1 MELPEFLQNKSTDEI
16 HTQML
21 DSMPGDI
28 DKSQGQHPY
37 NYTRPTAMI
46 ASELCQQTLPEI
58 IKLIFPMYAY
68 GEWLDYHAQM
78 RGISRRPATA
88 SSGSLQL
95 TVTKNA
101 NIPVGSQF
109 STASVDG
116 QPSVAFET
124 TQGKYNLPEGTV
136 EVPVKCTQTGIVGNV
151 IAGTVIF
158 KLSQLSGVTAVT
170 NPEAITGGTEE
181 EDDDSLRARIVSLD
195 QSQSVSYVGS
205 VADYKRWSLEVPGV
219 GGVTVIPAQDDSG
232 LVTLVITDSNGDPA
246 NEEIC
251 QNVYDY
257 IMSPA
262 DPELRLT
269 APNVKL
275 SVIPPTITELSI
287 SATVEV
293 GTGSSLE
300 AIKSTFIQEVQSYLD
315 TARSDGEV
323 RYTQIGKILAGIP
336 GVYDYDVLTLNSG
349 TTNISITNTQLPQ
362 VMSDSVLLT
371 QGVVT

>member
-16 HTQML
+16 HTKML

-88 SSGSLQL
+88 SSGTLQL
-95 TVTKNA
+95 TVTKNT
-101 NIPVGSQF
+101 NIPEGSQF

-116 QPSVAFET
+116 QPSVVFET
-124 TQGKYNLPEGTV
+124 TQGKFNLPEGTT
-136 EVPVKCTQTGIVGNV
+136 EVPVKCMQTGTAGNV

-170 NPEAITGGTEE
+170 NQEAITGGTEE

-251 QNVYDY
+251 QNVYNY

-275 SVIPPTITELSI
+275 SVIPPTITELFI

-300 AIKSTFIQEVQSYLD
+300 VIKTAFIEAVQAYLE

-336 GVYDYDVLTLNSG
+336 GVYDYDALTLNSG
-349 TTNISITNTQLPQ
+349 ATNISITNTQLPQ
-362 VMSDSVLLT
+362 VTSDSVLLT

>member
-1 MELPEFLQNKSTDEI
+1 MELPEFLKNKSTDEI
-16 HTQML
+16 HTKML

-95 TVTKNA
+95 TVTKNT
-101 NIPVGSQF
+101 NIPEGSQF

-116 QPSVAFET
+116 QPSVVFET
-124 TQGKYNLPEGTV
+124 TQGKFNLPEGTT
-136 EVPVKCTQTGIVGNV
+136 EVPVKCTQTGTAGNV

-293 GTGSSLE
+293 STGSSLE

-315 TARSDGEV
+315 TARSDGEA

-336 GVYDYDVLTLNSG
+336 GVYDYDALTLNSG
-349 TTNISITNTQLPQ
+349 ATNISITNTQLPQ
-362 VMSDSVLLT
+362 VTSDSVLLT

>member
-95 TVTKNA
+95 TVTKNT
-101 NIPVGSQF
+101 NIPAGSQF

-116 QPSVAFET
+116 QPSVVFET

-136 EVPVKCTQTGIVGNV
+136 EIPVKCTQTGIVGNV

-323 RYTQIGKILAGIP
+323 RYTQIGKILAGVP
-336 GVYDYDVLTLNSG
+336 GVYDYDALTLNSG
-349 TTNISITNTQLPQ
+349 ATNISITNTQLPQ
-362 VMSDSVLLT
+362 VTSDSVLLT

>member
-16 HTQML
+16 HTKML
-21 DSMPGDI
+21 DSMPGGI

-58 IKLIFPMYAY
+58 IKLIFPMFAY

-88 SSGSLQL
+88 SSGTLQL
-95 TVTKNA
+95 TVTKNT
-101 NIPVGSQF
+101 NIPAGSQF

-116 QPSVAFET
+116 QSSVVFET
-124 TQGKYNLPEGTV
+124 TQGKFNLPEGTT
-136 EVPVKCTQTGIVGNV
+136 EVPVKCTQTGTAGNV

-158 KLSQLSGVTAVT
+158 KLSQLSGVIAVT
-170 NPEAITGGTEE
+170 NQEAITGGTEE

-251 QNVYDY
+251 QNVYAY

-275 SVIPPTITELSI
+275 SVIPPTITELFI

-300 AIKSTFIQEVQSYLD
+300 AIKTAFIEAVQAYLD

-336 GVYDYDVLTLNSG
+336 GVYDYDALTLNSG
-349 TTNISITNTQLPQ
+349 ATNISITNTQLPQ
-362 VMSDSVLLT
+362 VTSDSVLLT

>member
-88 SSGSLQL
+88 SSGTLQL
-95 TVTKNA
+95 TVTKNT
-101 NIPVGSQF
+101 NIPEGSQF

-116 QPSVAFET
+116 QPSVVFET
-124 TQGKYNLPEGTV
+124 TQGKFNLPEGTT
-136 EVPVKCTQTGIVGNV
+136 EVPVKCTQTGTAGNV

-170 NPEAITGGTEE
+170 NQEAITGGTEE

-293 GTGSSLE
+293 GTGSSLDS
-300 AIKSTFIQEVQSYLD
+300 IKSAFIEAVQAYLD

-336 GVYDYDVLTLNSG
+336 GVYDYDALTLNSG

-362 VMSDSVLLT
+362 VTSDSVLLT

>member
-1 MELPEFLQNKSTDEI
+1 MKLPEFLQNKSTDEI

-88 SSGSLQL
+88 SSGTLQL
-95 TVTKNA
+95 TVTKNT
-101 NIPVGSQF
+101 NIPAGSQF

-116 QPSVAFET
+116 QPSVVFET

-136 EVPVKCTQTGIVGNV
+136 EIPVKCTQTGIVGNV

-181 EDDDSLRARIVSLD
+181 ENDDSLRARIVSLD

-293 GTGSSLE
+293 GTGSNLE
-300 AIKSTFIQEVQSYLD
+300 AIKSTFIQEVQAYLD

-323 RYTQIGKILAGIP
+323 RYTQIGKILAGVP
-336 GVYDYDVLTLNSG
+336 GVYDYDALTLNSG
-349 TTNISITNTQLPQ
+349 ATNISITNTQLPQ
-362 VMSDSVLLT
+362 VTSDSVLLT

>member
-16 HTQML
+16 HTKML
-21 DSMPGDI
+21 DSMPGGI

-58 IKLIFPMYAY
+58 IKLIFPMFAY

-88 SSGSLQL
+88 SSGTLQL
-95 TVTKNA
+95 TVTKNT
-101 NIPVGSQF
+101 NIPAGSQF

-116 QPSVAFET
+116 QSSVVFET
-124 TQGKYNLPEGTV
+124 TQGKFNLPEGTT
-136 EVPVKCTQTGIVGNV
+136 EVPVKCTQTGTAGNV

-170 NPEAITGGTEE
+170 NQEAITGGTEE

-251 QNVYDY
+251 QNVYAY

-275 SVIPPTITELSI
+275 SVIPPTITELFI

-300 AIKSTFIQEVQSYLD
+300 AIKTAFIEAVQAYLD

-336 GVYDYDVLTLNSG
+336 GVYDYDALTLNSG
-349 TTNISITNTQLPQ
+349 ATNISITNTQLPQ
-362 VMSDSVLLT
+362 VTSDSVLLT

>member
-88 SSGSLQL
+88 SSGTLQL
-95 TVTKNA
+95 TVAKNT

-116 QPSVAFET
+116 QPSVVFET
-124 TQGKYNLPEGTV
+124 MQGKFNLPEGEA
-136 EVPVKCTQTGIVGNV
+136 EVPVKCMQTGTVGNV

-275 SVIPPTITELSI
+275 SVIPPTITELFI

-293 GTGSSLE
+293 GTGSSLD
-300 AIKSTFIQEVQSYLD
+300 AIKTAFIEAVQAYLD

-323 RYTQIGKILAGIP
+323 RYTQIGKILAGIS
-336 GVYDYDVLTLNSG
+336 GVYDYDALTLNSG

-362 VMSDSVLLT
+362 VTSDSVLLT

>member
-88 SSGSLQL
+88 SSGTLQL
-95 TVTKNA
+95 TVTKNT
-101 NIPVGSQF
+101 NIPAGSQF

-116 QPSVAFET
+116 QPSVVFEA
-124 TQGKYNLPEGTV
+124 TQGKYNLPEGTA
-136 EVPVKCTQTGIVGNV
+136 EVSVKCTQTGIVGNV

-170 NPEAITGGTEE
+170 NLEAITGGTEE

-293 GTGSSLE
+293 GTGSSLD
-300 AIKSTFIQEVQSYLD
+300 AIKTGFIEAVQAYLD

-362 VMSDSVLLT
+362 VTSDSVLLT

>member
-21 DSMPGDI
+21 DSMPDDI

-88 SSGSLQL
+88 SSGTLQL
-95 TVTKNA
+95 TVTKNT

-109 STASVDG
+109 STTSVDG
-116 QPSVAFET
+116 QPSVVFET
-124 TQGKYNLPEGTV
+124 TQGKFNLPEGTT
-136 EVPVKCTQTGIVGNV
+136 EVPVKCTQTGTVGNV

-275 SVIPPTITELSI
+275 SVIPPTITELAI

-293 GTGSSLE
+293 GTGSSLDSIKTGFIE
-300 AIKSTFIQEVQSYLD
+300 AVQAYLD

-362 VMSDSVLLT
+362 VTSDSVLLT

>member
-88 SSGSLQL
+88 SSGTLQL
-95 TVTKNA
+95 TVTKNT
-101 NIPVGSQF
+101 NIPEGSQF

-116 QPSVAFET
+116 QPSVVFET
-124 TQGKYNLPEGTV
+124 TQGKFNLPEGTT
-136 EVPVKCTQTGIVGNV
+136 EVPVKCMQTGTAGNV

-293 GTGSSLE
+293 GTGSSLD
-300 AIKSTFIQEVQSYLD
+300 AIKTAFIEAVQAYLD

-323 RYTQIGKILAGIP
+323 RYTQIGKILAGIS
-336 GVYDYDVLTLNSG
+336 GVYDYDALTLNSG

-362 VMSDSVLLT
+362 VTSDSVLLT

>member
-58 IKLIFPMYAY
+58 IKLIFPMFAY
-68 GEWLDYHAQM
+68 GEWLDYHAQI

-88 SSGSLQL
+88 SSGTLQL
-95 TVTKNA
+95 TVTKNT

-116 QPSVAFET
+116 QPSVVFET
-124 TQGKYNLPEGTV
+124 TQEKFNLPEGTT
-136 EVPVKCTQTGIVGNV
+136 EVSVKCTQTGTVGNV

-300 AIKSTFIQEVQSYLD
+300 AIKTAFLEAVQAYLD

-323 RYTQIGKILAGIP
+323 RYTQIGKILAGVP
-336 GVYDYDVLTLNSG
+336 GVYDYDALTLNSG

-362 VMSDSVLLT
+362 VTNDSVLLT

>member
-21 DSMPGDI
+21 DSMPSDI
-28 DKSQGQHPY
+28 DKSQGQHSY

-58 IKLIFPMYAY
+58 IKLIFPMFAY
-68 GEWLDYHAQM
+68 GEWLDCHAQM

-95 TVTKNA
+95 TVTKNT
-101 NIPVGSQF
+101 NIPAGSQF

-116 QPSVAFET
+116 QPSVVFET
-124 TQGKYNLPEGTV
+124 TQGKFNLPEGTT
-136 EVPVKCTQTGIVGNV
+136 EVPVKCTQTGTVGNV

-181 EDDDSLRARIVSLD
+181 EDDDSLRTRIVSLD

-300 AIKSTFIQEVQSYLD
+300 AIKSAFIEAVQAYLD

-323 RYTQIGKILAGIP
+323 RYTQIGKILAGIS

-362 VMSDSVLLT
+362 VTRDSVLLT

>member
-95 TVTKNA
+95 TVTKNT

-116 QPSVAFET
+116 QPSVVFET
-124 TQGKYNLPEGTV
+124 TQGKFNLPEGEA
-136 EVPVKCTQTGIVGNV
+136 EVPVKCMQTGTVGNV

-158 KLSQLSGVTAVT
+158 KLSQLSSVTAVT

-275 SVIPPTITELSI
+275 NVIPPTITELSI

-293 GTGSSLE
+293 GTGSSLG
-300 AIKSTFIQEVQSYLD
+300 AIKTGFIEAVQAYLD

-336 GVYDYDVLTLNSG
+336 GVYDYDALTLNSG

-362 VMSDSVLLT
+362 VTSDSVLLT

>member
-58 IKLIFPMYAY
+58 IKLIFPMFAY
-68 GEWLDYHAQM
+68 GEWLDYHAQI

-88 SSGSLQL
+88 SSGTLQL
-95 TVTKNA
+95 TVTKNT
-101 NIPVGSQF
+101 NIPAGSQF

-116 QPSVAFET
+116 QPSVVFET
-124 TQGKYNLPEGTV
+124 TQGKFNLPEGTT
-136 EVPVKCTQTGIVGNV
+136 EVSVKCTQTGTVGNV

-300 AIKSTFIQEVQSYLD
+300 AIKTAFIEAVQAYLD

-323 RYTQIGKILAGIP
+323 RYTQIGKILAGVP
-336 GVYDYDVLTLNSG
+336 GVYDYDALTLNSG
-349 TTNISITNTQLPQ
+349 ATNISITNTQLPQ
-362 VMSDSVLLT
+362 VTSDSVLLT

>member
-58 IKLIFPMYAY
+58 IKLIFPMFAY

-88 SSGSLQL
+88 SSGTLQL
-95 TVTKNA
+95 TVTKNT
-101 NIPVGSQF
+101 NIPAGSQF

-116 QPSVAFET
+116 QPSVVFET
-124 TQGKYNLPEGTV
+124 TQGKFNLPEGTT
-136 EVPVKCTQTGIVGNV
+136 EVPVKCTQTGTAGNV

-246 NEEIC
+246 NDEIC

-275 SVIPPTITELSI
+275 SVIPPTITELFI

-293 GTGSSLE
+293 GTGSSLDAIETAFIE
-300 AIKSTFIQEVQSYLD
+300 AVQAYLD

-323 RYTQIGKILAGIP
+323 RYTQIGKILAGIT
-336 GVYDYDVLTLNSG
+336 GVYDYDALTLNSG

-362 VMSDSVLLT
+362 VTSDSVLLT

>member
-1 MELPEFLQNKSTDEI
+1 MELPEFLQNKSTDEL

-88 SSGSLQL
+88 SSGTLQL
-95 TVTKNA
+95 TVAKNT
-101 NIPVGSQF
+101 NIPEGSQF

-116 QPSVAFET
+116 QPSVVFET
-124 TQGKYNLPEGTV
+124 TQGQFNLPEGTAD
-136 EVPVKCTQTGIVGNV
+136 VPVKCTQTGTAGNV
-151 IAGTVIF
+151 IAGTGMF
-158 KLSQLSGVTAVT
+158 KLSQLSGVIAVT
-170 NPEAITGGTEE
+170 NQEAITGGTEE

-275 SVIPPTITELSI
+275 SVIPPTITELFI

-293 GTGSSLE
+293 GTGSSLD
-300 AIKSTFIQEVQSYLD
+300 AIKTAFIEAVQAYLD

-323 RYTQIGKILAGIP
+323 RYTQIGKILAGIT
-336 GVYDYDVLTLNSG
+336 GVYDYDALTLNSG

-362 VMSDSVLLT
+362 VTSDSVLLT

>member
-58 IKLIFPMYAY
+58 IKLVFPMYAY

-88 SSGSLQL
+88 SSGTLQL
-95 TVTKNA
+95 TVAKNT

-116 QPSVAFET
+116 QPSVVFET
-124 TQGKYNLPEGTV
+124 MQGKFNLPEGEA
-136 EVPVKCTQTGIVGNV
+136 EVPVKCMQTGTVGNV

-275 SVIPPTITELSI
+275 SVIPPTITELFI

-293 GTGSSLE
+293 GTGSSLD
-300 AIKSTFIQEVQSYLD
+300 AIKTAFIEAVQAYLD

-323 RYTQIGKILAGIP
+323 RYTQIGKILAGIS
-336 GVYDYDVLTLNSG
+336 GVYDYDALTLNSG

-362 VMSDSVLLT
+362 VTSDSVLLT

>member
-88 SSGSLQL
+88 SSGALQL
-95 TVTKNA
+95 TVTKNT
-101 NIPVGSQF
+101 NIPEGSQF

-116 QPSVAFET
+116 QPSVVFET
-124 TQGKYNLPEGTV
+124 TQGKFNLPEGTT
-136 EVPVKCTQTGIVGNV
+136 EVPVKCMQTGTAGNV

-275 SVIPPTITELSI
+275 NVIPPTITELSI

-293 GTGSSLE
+293 GTGSSLD
-300 AIKSTFIQEVQSYLD
+300 AIKTALIEAVQAYLG

-362 VMSDSVLLT
+362 VTSDSVLLT
-371 QGVVT
+371 KGVVT

>member
-1 MELPEFLQNKSTDEI
+1 MEFPEFLQNKSIDEI

-88 SSGSLQL
+88 SSGTLQL
-95 TVTKNA
+95 TVTKNT
-101 NIPVGSQF
+101 NIPAGSQF

-116 QPSVAFET
+116 QPSVVFET
-124 TQGKYNLPEGTV
+124 TQGKFNLPEGTT
-136 EVPVKCTQTGIVGNV
+136 EIPVKCTQTGTVGNV

-158 KLSQLSGVTAVT
+158 KLSQISGVTAVT
-170 NPEAITGGTEE
+170 NQEAITGGTEE
-181 EDDDSLRARIVSLD
+181 EDDDSLRARIVWLD

-205 VADYKRWSLEVPGV
+205 VADYKRWSSEVPGV

-275 SVIPPTITELSI
+275 SVIPPTITELFI

-293 GTGSSLE
+293 GTGSSLD
-300 AIKSTFIQEVQSYLD
+300 AIKTAFIEAVQAYLD

-323 RYTQIGKILAGIP
+323 RYTQIGKILAGIS
-336 GVYDYDVLTLNSG
+336 GVYDYDALTLNSG

-362 VMSDSVLLT
+362 VTSDSVLLT

>member
-1 MELPEFLQNKSTDEI
+1 MKLPEFLQNKSTDEI

-88 SSGSLQL
+88 SSGTLQL
-95 TVTKNA
+95 TVTKNT
-101 NIPVGSQF
+101 NIPAGSQF

-116 QPSVAFET
+116 QPSVVFET
-124 TQGKYNLPEGTV
+124 MQGKFNLPEGEA
-136 EVPVKCTQTGIVGNV
+136 EVPVKCMQTGTVGNV

-300 AIKSTFIQEVQSYLD
+300 AIKSTFIQEVQVYLD

-323 RYTQIGKILAGIP
+323 RYTQIGKILAGVP
-336 GVYDYDVLTLNSG
+336 GVYDYDALTLNSG
-349 TTNISITNTQLPQ
+349 ATNISITNTQLPQ
-362 VMSDSVLLT
+362 VTSDSVLLT

>member
-95 TVTKNA
+95 TVTKNT
-101 NIPVGSQF
+101 NIPAGSQF

-116 QPSVAFET
+116 QPSVVFET
-124 TQGKYNLPEGTV
+124 TQGKFNLPEGTT
-136 EVPVKCTQTGIVGNV
+136 EVPVKCTQTGTAGNV

-300 AIKSTFIQEVQSYLD
+300 AIKTAFIEAVQVYLD

-323 RYTQIGKILAGIP
+323 RYTQIGKILAGIS

-362 VMSDSVLLT
+362 VTSDSVLLT

>member
-21 DSMPGDI
+21 DSMPDDI

-88 SSGSLQL
+88 SSGTLQL
-95 TVTKNA
+95 TVTKNT

-116 QPSVAFET
+116 QPSVVFET
-124 TQGKYNLPEGTV
+124 TQGKFNLPEGTT
-136 EVPVKCTQTGIVGNV
+136 EVPVKCTQTGTVGNV

-275 SVIPPTITELSI
+275 SVIPPTITELAI

-293 GTGSSLE
+293 GTGSSLDSIKTGFIE
-300 AIKSTFIQEVQSYLD
+300 AVQAYLD

-362 VMSDSVLLT
+362 VTSDSVLLT

>member
-1 MELPEFLQNKSTDEI
+1 MELPEFLQNKSTDQI

-58 IKLIFPMYAY
+58 IKLIFPMYVY

-88 SSGSLQL
+88 SSGTLQL
-95 TVTKNA
+95 TVTKNT

-116 QPSVAFET
+116 QPSVVFET
-124 TQGKYNLPEGTV
+124 TQGKFNLPEGTT
-136 EVPVKCTQTGIVGNV
+136 EVPVKCTQTGTAGNV

-170 NPEAITGGTEE
+170 NQEAITGGTEE

-257 IMSPA
+257 IMSPS

-293 GTGSSLE
+293 GTGSSLD
-300 AIKSTFIQEVQSYLD
+300 AIKTAFIEEVQAYLD

-336 GVYDYDVLTLNSG
+336 GVYDYDALTLNSG

-362 VMSDSVLLT
+362 VTSDSVLIT

>member
-21 DSMPGDI
+21 DSMPSDI

-88 SSGSLQL
+88 SSGTLQL
-95 TVTKNA
+95 TVTKNT
-101 NIPVGSQF
+101 NIPEGSQF

-116 QPSVAFET
+116 QPSVVFET
-124 TQGKYNLPEGTV
+124 TQGKFNLPEGTT
-136 EVPVKCTQTGIVGNV
+136 EVPVKCTQTGTAGNV

-293 GTGSSLE
+293 GTGSSLD
-300 AIKSTFIQEVQSYLD
+300 AIKTAFIEAVQAYLD

-336 GVYDYDVLTLNSG
+336 GVYDYDALTLNSG

-362 VMSDSVLLT
+362 VTSDSVLLT

>member
-88 SSGSLQL
+88 SSGTLQL
-95 TVTKNA
+95 TVTKNT
-101 NIPVGSQF
+101 NIPAGSQF

-116 QPSVAFET
+116 QPSVVFET
-124 TQGKYNLPEGTV
+124 TQGKFNLPEGAT
-136 EVPVKCTQTGIVGNV
+136 EVSVKCTQTGTVGNV

-170 NPEAITGGTEE
+170 NQEAITGGTEE

-257 IMSPA
+257 IMSPS

-275 SVIPPTITELSI
+275 SVIPPTIAELSI

-300 AIKSTFIQEVQSYLD
+300 AIKSAFIEAVQAYLD

-323 RYTQIGKILAGIP
+323 RYTQIGKILAGIT
-336 GVYDYDVLTLNSG
+336 GVYDYDALTLNSG
-349 TTNISITNTQLPQ
+349 ATNISITNTQLPQ
-362 VMSDSVLLT
+362 VTSGSVLLT

>member
-1 MELPEFLQNKSTDEI
+1 MKLPEFLQNKSTDEI

-88 SSGSLQL
+88 SSGTLQL
-95 TVTKNA
+95 TVTKNT
-101 NIPVGSQF
+101 NIPAGSQF

-116 QPSVAFET
+116 QPSVVFET
-124 TQGKYNLPEGTV
+124 MQGKFNLPEGEA
-136 EVPVKCTQTGIVGNV
+136 EVPVKCMQTGTVGNV

-181 EDDDSLRARIVSLD
+181 EDDDSLRARIISLD

-300 AIKSTFIQEVQSYLD
+300 AIKSTFIQEVQVYLD

-323 RYTQIGKILAGIP
+323 RYTQIGKILAGVP
-336 GVYDYDVLTLNSG
+336 GVYDYDALTLNSG
-349 TTNISITNTQLPQ
+349 ATNISITNTQLPQ
-362 VMSDSVLLT
+362 VTSDSVLLT

>member
-58 IKLIFPMYAY
+58 IKLIFPMFAY

-88 SSGSLQL
+88 SSGTLQL
-95 TVTKNA
+95 TVTKNT

-116 QPSVAFET
+116 QPSVVFET

-136 EVPVKCTQTGIVGNV
+136 EIPVKCTQTGIVGNV

-181 EDDDSLRARIVSLD
+181 EDDNSLRARIVSLD

-300 AIKSTFIQEVQSYLD
+300 AIKTAFIEAVQAYLD

-323 RYTQIGKILAGIP
+323 RYTQIGKILAGVP
-336 GVYDYDVLTLNSG
+336 GVYDYDALTLNSG
-349 TTNISITNTQLPQ
+349 STNISITNTQLPQ
-362 VMSDSVLLT
+362 VTNDSVLLT

>member
-1 MELPEFLQNKSTDEI
+1 MELPEFLQNKSTDQI

-95 TVTKNA
+95 TVTKNT
-101 NIPVGSQF
+101 NIPEGSQF

-116 QPSVAFET
+116 QPSVVFET
-124 TQGKYNLPEGTV
+124 TQGKFNLSEGTT
-136 EVPVKCTQTGIVGNV
+136 EVPVKCTQTGTVGNV

-170 NPEAITGGTEE
+170 NQEAITGGTEE

-300 AIKSTFIQEVQSYLD
+300 TIKSAFIEAVQAYLD

-323 RYTQIGKILAGIP
+323 RYTQIGKILAGIT
-336 GVYDYDVLTLNSG
+336 GVYDYDALTLNSG
-349 TTNISITNTQLPQ
+349 ATNISITNTQLPQ
-362 VMSDSVLLT
+362 VTSDSVLLT

>member
-78 RGISRRPATA
+78 RGISRRPATT
-88 SSGSLQL
+88 SSGTLQL
-95 TVTKNA
+95 TVTKNT
-101 NIPVGSQF
+101 NIPEGSQF

-116 QPSVAFET
+116 QPSVVFET
-124 TQGKYNLPEGTV
+124 TQGKFNLPEGTT
-136 EVPVKCTQTGIVGNV
+136 EVPVKCMQTGTAGNV

-181 EDDDSLRARIVSLD
+181 EDDDSLRTRIVSLD

-293 GTGSSLE
+293 GTGSSLD
-300 AIKSTFIQEVQSYLD
+300 AIKTAFIEAVQAYLD

-323 RYTQIGKILAGIP
+323 RYTQIGKILAGIT
-336 GVYDYDVLTLNSG
+336 GVYDYDALTLNSG
-349 TTNISITNTQLPQ
+349 ATNISITNTQLPQ
-362 VMSDSVLLT
+362 VTSDSVLLT

>member
-1 MELPEFLQNKSTDEI
+1 MKLPEFLQNKSTDEI

-88 SSGSLQL
+88 SSGTLQL
-95 TVTKNA
+95 TVTKNT
-101 NIPVGSQF
+101 NIPAGSQF

-116 QPSVAFET
+116 QPSVVFET
-124 TQGKYNLPEGTV
+124 MQGKFNLPEGEA
-136 EVPVKCTQTGIVGNV
+136 EVPVKCMQTGTVGNV

-181 EDDDSLRARIVSLD
+181 EDDDSLRARIISLD

-300 AIKSTFIQEVQSYLD
+300 AIKSTFIQEVQVYLD

-323 RYTQIGKILAGIP
+323 RYTQIGKILAGVP
-336 GVYDYDVLTLNSG
+336 GVYDYDALTLNSG
-349 TTNISITNTQLPQ
+349 ATNIRITNTQLPQ
-362 VMSDSVLLT
+362 VTSDSVLLT